1 MRILLVEDDELL
13 GEGIR
18 DALVRGHYTVEWVRD
33 GLQGLAA
40 IRAGG
45 FDIVVLDLGLP
56 RLDGVE
62 VIRRAREGGDATPVL
77 VLSARDTPEQRIAG
91 LDAGADDYLIK
102 PFDIGELFA
111 RLRALGRRQSGAA
124 SNLMVHGP
132 VSIDPVALSVTLAG
146 QPVVLQR
153 REFMLLSKLVESTG
167 QVLSRRQLEETLYG
181 WEGDVESN
189 ALDVHIHNLRK
200 KLYPELIRTI
210 RGVGYTVDPPDQAD
224 LPQA

>member
-1 MRILLVEDDELL
+1 
-13 GEGIR
+13 
-18 DALVRGHYTVEWVRD
+18 
-33 GLQGLAA
+33 
-40 IRAGG
+40 
-45 FDIVVLDLGLP
+45 
-56 RLDGVE
+56 
-62 VIRRAREGGDATPVL
+62 
-77 VLSARDTPEQRIAG
+77 
-91 LDAGADDYLIK
+91 
-102 PFDIGELFA
+102 
-111 RLRALGRRQSGAA
+111 
-124 SNLMVHGP
+124 MVHGP